1 MSVVPSSRRKSFIPQ
16 PSIPKLMCE
25 LTVVKPDGTVLAED
39 VVYIAVNGDAI
50 ELRSILGDVTT
61 VHGRISEIDITNE
74 KATVQG

>member
-1 MSVVPSSRRKSFIPQ
+1 
-16 PSIPKLMCE
+16 MCE

-74 KATVQG
+74 KATIQG

>member
-1 MSVVPSSRRKSFIPQ
+1 
-16 PSIPKLMCE
+16 MCE
-25 LTVVKPDGTVLAED
+25 LKVVKPDGTVLAED
-39 VVYIAVNGDAI
+39 VVYIKVNGDVI

>member
-1 MSVVPSSRRKSFIPQ
+1 
-16 PSIPKLMCE
+16 MCE
-25 LTVVKPDGTVLAED
+25 LKVVKPDGTVLAED
-39 VVYIAVNGDAI
+39 VVHIAVNGDVI

>member
-1 MSVVPSSRRKSFIPQ
+1 
-16 PSIPKLMCE
+16 MCE

-39 VVYIAVNGDAI
+39 VVYIKVNGDAI

-74 KATVQG
+74 KATIEG

>member
-1 MSVVPSSRRKSFIPQ
+1 
-16 PSIPKLMCE
+16 MCE
-25 LTVVKPDGTVLAED
+25 LKVIKPDGTVLAED
-39 VVYIAVNGDAI
+39 VVYIKVNGDTI

>member
-1 MSVVPSSRRKSFIPQ
+1 
-16 PSIPKLMCE
+16 MCE
-25 LTVVKPDGTVLAED
+25 LKVLKPDGTVLAED
-39 VVYIAVNGDAI
+39 VVYIKVNGDTI

>member
-1 MSVVPSSRRKSFIPQ
+1 
-16 PSIPKLMCE
+16 MCE

-39 VVYIAVNGDAI
+39 VVHIAVNGDVI